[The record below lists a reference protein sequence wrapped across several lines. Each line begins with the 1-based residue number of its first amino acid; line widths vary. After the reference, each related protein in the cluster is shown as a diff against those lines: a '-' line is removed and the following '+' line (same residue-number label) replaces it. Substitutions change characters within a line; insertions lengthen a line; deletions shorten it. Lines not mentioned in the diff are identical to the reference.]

1 MLNNLSTMDLRGDGE
16 GREVIVIFLTMG
28 KASNQRQSWAGLAKK
43 QNKKKAV
50 GSLLVPPPFTRPSIL

>member
-1 MLNNLSTMDLRGDGE
+1 MDLRGDGE

-43 QNKKKAV
+43 TC
-50 GSLLVPPPFTRPSIL
+50 PPSIHPLGAPDHPSFKKR